1 MVLFTRKSRFA
12 PTHVLLAGVAL
23 TTMSQSIIALATAN
37 GGAYAFLLRSLTLGS
52 TYLISPGIALAV
64 ALCALA
70 TAAAA
75 ALGTRWLDILPLGNS
90 VSDALGIDSRHARG
104 ALLVVAS
111 IATAGATIVVGPLS
125 FVGLIVRK
133 STRLN
138 VSHYCAYRM
147 PHS

>member
-1 MVLFTRKSRFA
+1 MIRRPPRSTRTDTLF
-12 PTHVLLAGVAL
+12 PY
-23 TTMSQSIIALATAN
+23 TTL
-37 GGAYAFLLRSLTLGS
+37 FRS
-52 TYLISPGIALAV
+52 V

-111 IATAGATIVVGPLS
+111 IATAGATIVVGTLS
-125 FVGLIVRK
+125 FVGLMATHLARLLGFPRARSQMTVSAFIGALVRTPPDWAARHIIVPQHI
-133 STRLN
+133 T
-138 VSHYCAYRM
+138 
-147 PHS
+147 